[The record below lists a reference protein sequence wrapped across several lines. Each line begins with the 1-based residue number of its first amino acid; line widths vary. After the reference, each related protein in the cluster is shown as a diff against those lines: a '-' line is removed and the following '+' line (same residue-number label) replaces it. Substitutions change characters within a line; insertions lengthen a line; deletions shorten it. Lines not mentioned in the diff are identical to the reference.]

1 MTIEVQ
7 RFKALFPSIAK
18 HCDKNDLD
26 SLLNAMTTQS
36 VSAGSVV
43 VNEDDVTGNLYFVL
57 EGELTTSVKGASS
70 SIDLGTLK
78 AGDTFC
84 MANLMDP
91 GPANM
96 TVTALSDTKLMVL
109 SNESFRQLE
118 GEHLNMTGNILR
130 MLSNE
135 LIEICRN
142 ADRML
147 FNRSAGI
154 ADESEHHKQSGLRD
168 WATNVYKKLHG

>member
-1 MTIEVQ
+1 MTIDVQ
-7 RFKALFPSIAK
+7 RFKVLFPSIAK
-18 HCDKNDLD
+18 HCDKDDLA
-26 SLLNAMTTQS
+26 SLLNAMTAQAA
-36 VSAGSVV
+36 SAGTVV
-43 VNEDDVTGNLYFVL
+43 VKEDDVTGNLYFVI
-57 EGELTTSVKGASS
+57 EGELTTSIKGVSS
-70 SIDLGTLK
+70 SIDMGTLK

-84 MANLMDP
+84 TANLLDP

-96 TVTALSDTKLMVL
+96 TVTTLSDANLLALSNDA
-109 SNESFRQLE
+109 FRQLE
-118 GEHLNMTGNILR
+118 GEHLKMTGNVLR

-154 ADESEHHKQSGLRD
+154 VDESEHHKHPGLRD
-168 WATNVYKKLHG
+168 WATHVYKKLHG